1 VAVNVVLKS
10 VFDDAGI
17 KNAQASFGKI
27 GKMLDRSFMA
37 IGATVA
43 AAGVA
48 VVAFGKQ
55 SIEAASNLEES
66 TNAVNVAFGDAAEA
80 ILEIG
85 KTSAKSL
92 GVARTEFNQAAVR
105 FSAFADRVVGQGGDV
120 AGFIRDISQRA
131 SDFASVFNIEVS
143 EALQVFQSGL
153 AGEAEPL
160 KRFGINLLDSEVK
173 AYALANGIVAVGE
186 QMTETQ
192 KVQARYGL
200 LLQSTAKTAG
210 DFANTSDG
218 LANSQRILKATFTDL
233 QAEIG
238 SALLPTITKLVQ
250 QVAQYLLPK
259 MQEFGKWLKSPE
271 GQKAVA
277 DFGRDIQKL
286 LEAMFDLFEY
296 VKNNWDSITRF
307 SGALLSTGLVIRGVI
322 GAIQL
327 MTAAQLALNVAVK
340 ANPYVL
346 AVTALLALVSATV
359 AFTGSTNGARLSAQ
373 KQSRQ
378 VEILSGEIDDLNR
391 SFELGAIDQQ
401 TYDSQLAVLER
412 TLNDVKLS
420 TNSTAGELQRL
431 NDLRLQSAI
440 DEMNRF
446 KLATEFAT
454 RQAQTFRDAYSYL
467 EGIGAVTPMGGT
479 QPTPTP
485 TPTGGTGGGNDTK
498 KQIASTIKDAQ
509 EQIKTASKRYRTAVK
524 DARTELNKS
533 TKRALDDYSE
543 AVVNATKN
551 RNAALA
557 QVAED
562 NARQVAAI
570 NKNFSNRL
578 ADIVA
583 SSIARLRDAF
593 RAAVQTNVADIFNAE
608 ETGKSVDKLVNTL
621 RDRLA
626 ASKRLLENSA
636 ALSSAGFSQTFI
648 EQVVGAGLTAGNE
661 LAEAV
666 LNATPETQSE
676 LQNLF
681 GALEKESETGMDAL
695 SQTIYDGAGLA
706 TEALR
711 TLYSDTL
718 TEQTQA
724 LADQSAAY
732 ATAQADILAQFDQA
746 MIDAGLVRDKA
757 LQDAMTAYYDALKQA
772 ANDFLAELDEIEKK
786 FKAKLKELG
795 AQKAQIDKLQA
806 EIDKAKKI
814 VPVVVKNTPIVPV
827 IPVGGGD
834 GKGGNVINVNVKTD
848 STQSTT
854 QVGKTIAQA
863 VSKYVNAGGQTTIAV
878 GLGRIG
884 S

>member
-1 VAVNVVLKS
+1 MAGNVRVVLKS
-10 VFDDAGI
+10 VFDDSGI
-17 KNAQASFGKI
+17 KNAQNSLGRI
-27 GKMLDRSFMA
+27 GKALDRSFMA
-37 IGATVA
+37 VGATVA

-48 VVAFGKQ
+48 VVAFGRQ
-55 SIEAASNLEES
+55 SIDAASNLEES

-80 ILEIG
+80 ILKIG
-85 KTSAKSL
+85 ETSAKSL

-120 AGFIRDISQRA
+120 SGFIEDISQRA

-173 AYALANGIVAVGE
+173 AYALANGIISVGE

-200 LLQSTAKTAG
+200 LMQSTAKTAG

-218 LANSQRILKATFTDL
+218 LANSQRILRATFTDL

-259 MQEFGKWLKSPE
+259 MQEFGRWLKSPQ
-271 GQKAVA
+271 GQRAVA
-277 DFGRDIQKL
+277 DFGSDIQKL
-286 LEAMFDLFEY
+286 LDAMFDLFEY

-307 SGALLSTGLVIRGVI
+307 GTALLTTGIAIRGVI

-327 MTAAQLALNVAVK
+327 MTAAQLLLNAAVK

-359 AFTGSTNGARLSAQ
+359 AFTGSTNNSRLSVQ

-378 VEILSGEIDDLNR
+378 VEILSGEIEDLNR
-391 SFELGAIDQQ
+391 AFDLGAIDQQ

-420 TNSTAGELQRL
+420 TNSTAGELQRM

-479 QPTPTP
+479 PRQTPTP
-485 TPTGGTGGGNDTK
+485 TPGVGGGNDTR
-498 KQIASTIKDAQ
+498 KQIQSTIKDAQ
-509 EQIKTASKRYRTAVK
+509 EAIKTASKRYRTAVK
-524 DARTELNKS
+524 DARTELNNS

-551 RNAALA
+551 RNSALA

-626 ASKRLLENSA
+626 ASQRL
-636 ALSSAGFSQTFI
+636 
-648 EQVVGAGLTAGNE
+648 
-661 LAEAV
+661 
-666 LNATPETQSE
+666 
-676 LQNLF
+676 
-681 GALEKESETGMDAL
+681 
-695 SQTIYDGAGLA
+695 
-706 TEALR
+706 
-711 TLYSDTL
+711 
-718 TEQTQA
+718 
-724 LADQSAAY
+724 
-732 ATAQADILAQFDQA
+732 
-746 MIDAGLVRDKA
+746 
-757 LQDAMTAYYDALKQA
+757 
-772 ANDFLAELDEIEKK
+772 
-786 FKAKLKELG
+786 
-795 AQKAQIDKLQA
+795 
-806 EIDKAKKI
+806 
-814 VPVVVKNTPIVPV
+814 
-827 IPVGGGD
+827 
-834 GKGGNVINVNVKTD
+834 
-848 STQSTT
+848 
-854 QVGKTIAQA
+854 
-863 VSKYVNAGGQTTIAV
+863 
-878 GLGRIG
+878 
-884 S
+884 